1 MLSGTIRGLVP
12 RPLTL
17 AQAGAAAV
25 VVARLARGRRR
36 RPPLTAAVPPPPEP
50 VSVVVPARDEAER
63 LPACLAGLRED
74 PDVAEVLV
82 VDDRS
87 TDATVDVARAGG
99 ARVVAGAPL
108 PEGWAGKA
116 WALEQGLRAARGPL
130 VVFLDADA
138 RPAPGL
144 VRALTG
150 ALEEA
155 DLVTGAPRFRLA
167 SPAARALHASM
178 LVTVVLRTGPT
189 DVPGW
194 QPAPGR
200 AVANGQCL
208 AVRRDDLLAL
218 GGWARVAGSPTEDVA
233 LARALRAA
241 GRRLAFVDASAL
253 LEVEPYA
260 TLAETWTGWGRSL
273 LAVDVTPPARVAEEL
288 ALLWLVL
295 GLPPARL
302 LARRAGPL
310 DVLLLLVR
318 LALLAALG
326 PSYRPRGAAFW
337 LSPVL
342 DVATLV
348 RLTASARAREQR
360 WRGRVYA
367 RRTAPR

>member
-1 MLSGTIRGLVP
+1 MPSGTIRGPVP

-25 VVARLARGRRR
+25 VLARLGRGRRR
-36 RPPLTAAVPPPPEP
+36 RPPLTAAAPPLSEA

-63 LPACLAGLRED
+63 LPACLAALRAD
-74 PDVAEVLV
+74 PDVGEVLV
-82 VDDRS
+82 VDDESR
-87 TDATVDVARAGG
+87 DATAEVARAGG

-144 VRALTG
+144 VRALAA
-150 ALEEA
+150 ALGEA
-155 DLVTGAPRFRLA
+155 DLVTAAPRFRLVD
-167 SPAARALHASM
+167 PAARALHASM

-194 QPAPGR
+194 QPAPRR

-208 AVRRDDLLAL
+208 AARRDALLAA

-233 LARALRAA
+233 LARALRAD
-241 GRRLAFVDASAL
+241 GRHLAFADASDL

-260 TLAETWTGWGRSL
+260 SFADTWSGWGRSL
-273 LAVDVTPPARVAEEL
+273 LAVDVTPPAQVAEEL
-288 ALLWLVL
+288 AVLWLVL

-302 LARRAGPL
+302 LAGRAGPL
-310 DVLLLLVR
+310 D
-318 LALLAALG
+318 LALLAVRAALLGALG
-326 PSYRPRGAAFW
+326 RSYRPRGAAFW
-337 LSPVL
+337 LSPLL
-342 DVATLV
+342 DLATLA
-348 RLTASARAREQR
+348 RLTASARARRQH

-367 RRTAPR
+367 RRTARR

>member
-1 MLSGTIRGLVP
+1 MP
-12 RPLTL
+12 RPLAL

-25 VVARLARGRRR
+25 VLARLARGRAR
-36 RPPLTAAVPPPPEP
+36 RPPPDPAALPPPPEP

-63 LPACLAGLRED
+63 LPACLAALRAD
-74 PDVAEVLV
+74 PDVAELLV

-87 TDATVDVARAGG
+87 RDATAEVARAGG

-144 VRALTG
+144 VRALAA
-150 ALEEA
+150 ALGEA
-155 DLVTGAPRFRLA
+155 DLVSGAPRFRLA

-178 LVTVVLRTGPT
+178 LTTVVLRTGPT

-208 AVRRDDLLAL
+208 AARRDGLLAA
-218 GGWARVAGSPTEDVA
+218 GGWARVRGSVTEDVA
-233 LARALRAA
+233 LARALRAD
-241 GRRLAFVDASAL
+241 GRHLAFVDASGL

-260 TLAETWTGWGRSL
+260 TLGETWRGWGRSL
-273 LAVDVTPPARVAEEL
+273 LAADVTPPARVAEEL
-288 ALLWLVL
+288 ALLWLTM
-295 GLPPARL
+295 GLPLPRL

-310 DVLLLLVR
+310 DAALLLVR

-326 PSYRPRGAAFW
+326 GTYRPRGAAFW
-337 LSPVL
+337 LSPLL
-342 DVATLV
+342 DPATLV
-348 RLTASARAREQR
+348 RLTGSVLAREQT
-360 WRGRVYA
+360 WRGRAYRV
-367 RRTAPR
+367 